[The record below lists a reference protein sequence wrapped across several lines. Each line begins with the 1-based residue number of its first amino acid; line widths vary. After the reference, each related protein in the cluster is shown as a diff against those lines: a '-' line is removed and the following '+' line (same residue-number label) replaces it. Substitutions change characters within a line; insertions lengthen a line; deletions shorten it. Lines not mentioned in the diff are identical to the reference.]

1 MGKNVV
7 VVGVSLIC
15 VVACVVAVT
24 VGVTKF
30 GHSDSSKDKG
40 GGGSGQIASSTKAV
54 DSICQPTRYRE
65 ACVSTLGSTAG
76 NTSDPKELVKT
87 AFKVAKDEVTKALEK
102 SGTIKAAQDDPRAAE
117 GLEICKEVIEY
128 AVNDLER
135 TVESASSFSMENLD
149 DFLEDL
155 KVWTGGAITY
165 QEVCFDAFE
174 NSTSDAGQK
183 MRQLFNVSRELTSNA
198 LTIITEVKSILSY
211 LNIPGLD
218 LSSVTG
224 GADDNAAPHRR
235 LLGNSVWLAGEIPP
249 WVNDP
254 RRRIMDVPIG
264 QIKPNAVVAQDGSGQ
279 YKTIADALMAVPPK
293 NVDPFIIHIKA
304 GIYKE
309 YITVEKKM
317 MNVILIGDG
326 NTKTIITGNKNFA
339 GGVQTFK
346 TATVAAIGDGF
357 MARDIG
363 FENTAGAVGHQAV
376 ALRVVSDFA
385 ILYNC
390 KFDGY
395 QDTLYAVRG
404 RQFYRDCTITG
415 TIDYIFGDAQA
426 VFQNCKMLVRKPMEN
441 QQNMVTA
448 QGRTEQNGPGV
459 FVLQGCTISGTP
471 DYMPVKAKNPSYLGR
486 PWKEYSR
493 TIVMTSTIE
502 DVIAPQGWT
511 AWQGN
516 FALDTLFYAEYQN
529 KGPGSNQVQRV
540 KWPGIKTL
548 TGAQADGFTPAK
560 LFSNG
565 DKWIPQS
572 GVPYAGGAFSA

>member
-24 VGVTKF
+24 VGVTKYS
-30 GHSDSSKDKG
+30 HSGNSSDKG
-40 GGGSGQIASSTKAV
+40 EGGNQIASNTKAV
-54 DSICQPTRYRE
+54 QSICQPTRYRQ
-65 ACVSTLGSTAG
+65 ACESTLSSSAG

-87 AFKVAKDEVTKALEK
+87 AFQVAKEEITKALEK
-102 SGTIKAAQDDPRAAE
+102 SATIKAVKEDPRGAE

-135 TVESASSFSMENLD
+135 TVDSVGSFSMENVD
-149 DFLEDL
+149 DFLEDM
-155 KVWTGGAITY
+155 KIWTGGAITY

-198 LTIITEVKSILSY
+198 LTIIDEAKSLLSF
-211 LNIPGLD
+211 LDIPGLD
-218 LSSVTG
+218 LGNLTSN
-224 GADDNAAPHRR
+224 ANAAAHRR
-235 LLGNSVWLAGEIPP
+235 LLSSKPWLAGEVPA

-254 RRRIMDVPIG
+254 KRRVIDLPIG

-279 YKTIADALMAVPPK
+279 FKTIADALKTVPPK
-293 NVDPFIIHIKA
+293 NVDPFVIHIKA
-304 GIYKE
+304 GTYKE
-309 YITVEKKM
+309 YLEIPKKM
-317 MNVILIGDG
+317 VNVIFIGDG
-326 NTKTIITGNKNFA
+326 PTKTIITGDKNFA
-339 GGVQTFK
+339 AGVQTFK

-357 MARDIG
+357 MARDIA

-376 ALRVVSDFA
+376 AMRVVSDFA
-385 ILYNC
+385 IFYNC
-390 KFDGY
+390 RFDGY

-404 RQFYRDCTITG
+404 RQFYRDCTVTG
-415 TIDYIFGDAQA
+415 TIDFIFGDAQA
-426 VFQNCKMLVRKPMEN
+426 VFQKCTMLVRAPMDN
-441 QQNMVTA
+441 QRNMVTA

-459 FVLQGCTISGTP
+459 FVLQGCTFSGTP
-471 DYMPVKAKNPSYLGR
+471 DYMPVKTKSPSYLGR

-493 TIVMTSTIE
+493 TIVMNSMIT
-502 DVIAPQGWT
+502 DVIAPEGWT
-511 AWQGN
+511 PWMGT

-529 KGPGSNQVQRV
+529 KGAGANQAQRV
-540 KWPGIKTL
+540 KWAGIKTL
-548 TGAQADGFTPAK
+548 TGAQADSFTPAK

-565 DKWIPQS
+565 DKWIPTS

>member
-30 GHSDSSKDKG
+30 GHSENKEAAG
-40 GGGSGQIASSTKAV
+40 GGGQIASSTKAV
-54 DSICQPTRYRE
+54 QSICQPTRYRE
-65 ACVSTLGSTAG
+65 ACESSLSSAG

-87 AFKVAKDEVTKALEK
+87 AFQVAKEEITKALQK
-102 SGTIKAAQDDPRAAE
+102 SATIKAVKEDPRGAE
-117 GLEICKEVIEY
+117 ALEICKEVIEY

-135 TVESASSFSMENLD
+135 TVESVGSFSMDKLD
-149 DFLEDL
+149 DFLEDI
-155 KVWTGGAITY
+155 KIWTGGAITY

-198 LTIITEVKSILSY
+198 LTIIDEAKSLLSY
-211 LNIPGLD
+211 LDIPGLD
-218 LSSVTG
+218 LGNMTDTAAAASS
-224 GADDNAAPHRR
+224 NAAHRR
-235 LLGNSVWLAGEIPP
+235 LLGSKVWVAGEVPA
-249 WVNDP
+249 WVTDP
-254 RRRIMDVPIG
+254 RRRIMDAPIG

-279 YKTIADALMAVPPK
+279 FKTIAEALMTVPPK
-293 NVDPFIIHIKA
+293 NIDPFIIHIKA
-304 GIYKE
+304 GVYKE
-309 YITVEKKM
+309 YVTVDKKM
-317 MNVILIGDG
+317 MNVIFVGDG
-326 NTKTIITGNKNFA
+326 PTKTVITGNKNFA
-339 GGVQTFK
+339 AGVQTFK

-363 FENTAGAVGHQAV
+363 FENTAGAIGHQAV
-376 ALRVVSDFA
+376 AMRVVSDFA
-385 ILYNC
+385 IFYNC
-390 KFDGY
+390 RFDGY
-395 QDTLYAVRG
+395 QDTLYTVRG
-404 RQFYRDCTITG
+404 RQFYRDCTVTG
-415 TIDYIFGDAQA
+415 TVDFIFGDAQA
-426 VFQNCKMLVRKPMEN
+426 VFQKCTMLVRKPMEN

-459 FVLQGCTISGTP
+459 IVLQGCTISGEP

-493 TIVMTSTIE
+493 TIVMTSNIG

-511 AWQGN
+511 PWQGT

-529 KGPGSNQVQRV
+529 KGPGANLAQRV
-540 KWPGIKTL
+540 KWSGIKTL
-548 TGAQADGFTPAK
+548 SPPQADAFTPAK
-560 LFSNG
+560 LFVTG

-572 GVPYAGGAFSA
+572 GVPYVGGPLSA

>member
-30 GHSDSSKDKG
+30 GHSDSKENAG
-40 GGGSGQIASSTKAV
+40 GGGQIASSTKAV
-54 DSICQPTRYRE
+54 QSICQPTRYRE
-65 ACVSTLGSTAG
+65 ACESTLSSSAG

-87 AFKVAKDEVTKALEK
+87 AFKVAKEEITKALEK
-102 SGTIKAAQDDPRAAE
+102 SATIKAVKEDPRAAE

-135 TVESASSFSMENLD
+135 TVDSVGAFSMED
-149 DFLEDL
+149 MDEFLEDI
-155 KVWTGGAITY
+155 KIWTGGAITY

-174 NSTSDAGQK
+174 NTTSDAGQK
-183 MRQLFNVSRELTSNA
+183 MRQLFNISRELTSNA
-198 LTIITEVKSILSY
+198 LTIIDEAKSILAY

-218 LSSVTG
+218 IGNLTE
-224 GADDNAAPHRR
+224 AAAHRR
-235 LLGNSVWLAGEIPP
+235 LLGSKPWVAGELPP
-249 WVNDP
+249 WVSDP
-254 RRRIMDVPIG
+254 RRRIMDTPIG
-264 QIKPNAVVAQDGSGQ
+264 QIKANAVVAQDGSGQ
-279 YKTIADALMAVPPK
+279 FKTIADALKTVPPK
-293 NVDPFIIHIKA
+293 NIDPFIIHIKA
-304 GIYKE
+304 GVYKE
-309 YITVEKKM
+309 YITIEKKM
-317 MNVILIGDG
+317 MNVILVGDG
-326 NTKTIITGNKNFA
+326 ATKTIITGDKNFA
-339 GGVQTFK
+339 AGVQTFK
-346 TATVAAIGDGF
+346 TATFAAIGDGF
-357 MARDIG
+357 MARDIA
-363 FENTAGAVGHQAV
+363 FENTAGAAGHQAV

-390 KFDGY
+390 RFDGY

-404 RQFYRDCTITG
+404 RQFYRDCIITG
-415 TIDYIFGDAQA
+415 TVDFIFGDAQA
-426 VFQNCKMLVRKPMEN
+426 VFQKCTMLVRKPMDN

-493 TIVMTSTIE
+493 TIVMTSNIE

-511 AWQGN
+511 AWAGD
-516 FALDTLFYAEYQN
+516 FALNTLFYAEYQN
-529 KGPGSNQVQRV
+529 KGTGSNLAQRV
-540 KWPGIKTL
+540 KWAGIKTL
-548 TGAQADGFTPAK
+548 SPPQADGFTPGK
-560 LFSNG
+560 LFVTG
-565 DKWIPQS
+565 DKWIPQT
-572 GVPYAGGAFSA
+572 GVPYVGGAFSA

>member
-1 MGKNVV
+1 MGKNIV

-24 VGVTKF
+24 VGVTKL

-40 GGGSGQIASSTKAV
+40 GGGNQIASSTKAV
-54 DSICQPTRYRE
+54 QSICQPTRYRE
-65 ACVSTLGSTAG
+65 ACESTLASSAG
-76 NTSDPKELVKT
+76 NTSDPRELVKT
-87 AFKVAKDEVTKALEK
+87 AFKVAKEEITKALEK
-102 SGTIKAAQDDPRAAE
+102 SGTIKAAKEDPRAAE

-135 TVESASSFSMENLD
+135 TVESVGSFSMDNLD
-149 DFLEDL
+149 GFLEDL
-155 KVWTGGAITY
+155 KIWTGGAVTY

-198 LTIITEVKSILSY
+198 LTIIGEVKSILSY

-218 LSSVTG
+218 IGNITSNT
-224 GADDNAAPHRR
+224 APQRR
-235 LLGNSVWLAGEIPP
+235 LLANKPWLAGELPP

-254 RRRIMDVPIG
+254 RRRVMDIPLG
-264 QIKPNAVVAQDGSGQ
+264 QIKPNAIVAQDGSGQ
-279 YKTIADALMAVPPK
+279 YKTIADAIMAIPPK

-304 GIYKE
+304 GIYRE
-309 YITVEKKM
+309 YVFVDKKM
-317 MNVILIGDG
+317 MNVILVGDG
-326 NTKTIITGNKNFA
+326 PTKTIITGDKNFA
-339 GGVQTFK
+339 AGVQTFK

-363 FENTAGAVGHQAV
+363 FENTAGAAGHQAV
-376 ALRVVSDFA
+376 AMRVVSDFA
-385 ILYNC
+385 IFYNC
-390 KFDGY
+390 HFNGY

-426 VFQNCKMLVRKPMEN
+426 VFQKCTMLVRKPLDN
-441 QQNMVTA
+441 QRNMVTA

-471 DYMPVKAKNPSYLGR
+471 DYMPVKTTNPSYLGR

-493 TIVMTSTIE
+493 TIVMTSMIT
-502 DVIAPQGWT
+502 DVIAPEGWT
-511 AWQGN
+511 PWMGN

-529 KGPGSNQVQRV
+529 KGPGADLAKRV
-540 KWPGIKTL
+540 KWAGIKTL
-548 TGAQADGFTPAK
+548 SGAQADGFTPGK
-560 LFSNG
+560 LFING
-565 DKWIPQS
+565 EKWIPQS
-572 GVPYAGGAFSA
+572 GVPYVGGSFSA